1 MLKSVQIKI
10 IIIFMFLGVICIT
23 VLGMF
28 FINNLQLTLNTVE
41 INSIDSIQLIEKQ
54 IQDTKLLVLYANF
67 IFIIIS
73 IVVGYFVS
81 KLIIHPISDLIKT
94 AEKIVA
100 GEEVEIKTLT
110 DGKNNNEI
118 DELVGAFSMMTS
130 ELKEKLNETDIQKR
144 QIETILLK
152 MTDGVIAFDI
162 RGHVL
167 HMNLAAKKMLSIS
180 DEMDSFENIF
190 GNLDIEINL
199 EKVMYLENWTSYD
212 QNVKVN
218 DKVLN
223 MMFAPFK
230 DDLKRP
236 EGVIVVIQDITEQV
250 NLDNMRKDFVAN
262 VSHELKTPITSIIGY
277 AETIQEMND
286 CEKEEK
292 NKFLNVIISEANRM
306 SVLVSDLLTL
316 SKYETDEN
324 IKKEEFDLTEVVKKV
339 YDNLKLEAKKKNQN
353 IECFVT
359 ANVPRVYADKSG
371 IERVVINILNNSIK
385 YTPENGSIKVYVG
398 FVYNDAYIKV
408 IDNGIGIPEEDLS
421 RIFERFYRVD
431 KARSRESGG
440 TGLGLSIAKEILERN
455 NSTIDIKSV
464 VDKGTE
470 VVIKVPTVQE
480 RNMNNEIDKKE

>member
-10 IIIFMFLGVICIT
+10 IIIFMVLGIVCIT

-28 FINNLQLTLNTVE
+28 FISKLQLTLTTVE
-41 INSIDSIQLIEKQ
+41 ANSIDSIQLIEKQ

-67 IFIIIS
+67 IFAIIS

-81 KLIIHPISDLIKT
+81 KVIIHPISNLMRIADK
-94 AEKIVA
+94 
-100 GEEVEIKTLT
+100 
-110 DGKNNNEI
+110 I
-118 DELVGAFSMMTS
+118 DETAV
-130 ELKEKLNETDIQKR
+130 QKR

-162 RGHVL
+162 KGKVL
-167 HMNLAAKKMLSIS
+167 HMNPAAKKMLSIS
-180 DEMDSFENIF
+180 DKMTSFEEIF
-190 GNLDIEINL
+190 KKLNIEINL
-199 EKVMYLENWTSYD
+199 EKIMYLENWTSYD
-212 QNVKVN
+212 QNVKIN

-223 MMFAPFK
+223 MMFVPFK
-230 DDLKRP
+230 DDFKKP
-236 EGVIVVIQDITEQV
+236 EGVIAVIQDITEQV

-277 AETIQEMND
+277 AETLQGMGDSE
-286 CEKEEK
+286 EEK

-316 SKYETDEN
+316 SKYETDET
-324 IKKEEFDLTEVVKKV
+324 IKKEEFDLTEVVKNV
-339 YDNLKLEAKKKNQN
+339 YENLKLEAKKKKQN

-359 ANVPRVYADKSG
+359 ANVPNVYADRFG
-371 IERVVINILNNSIK
+371 IERVIINILNNSIK

-408 IDNGIGIPEEDLS
+408 IDTGIGIPEEDLN

-440 TGLGLSIAKEILERN
+440 TGLGLSIAKEILDRN
-455 NSTIDIKSV
+455 NCTIDIKSII
-464 VDKGTE
+464 DRGTE
-470 VVIKVPTVQE
+470 VVIKIPTVQE
-480 RNMNNEIDKKE
+480 RNMIDEIYKKE

>member
-10 IIIFMFLGVICIT
+10 IIIFMVLGIVCIT

-28 FINNLQLTLNTVE
+28 FISKLQLTLTTVE
-41 INSIDSIQLIEKQ
+41 ANSIDSIQLIEKQ
-54 IQDTKLLVLYANF
+54 IRDTKLLVLYANF
-67 IFIIIS
+67 IFAIIS

-81 KLIIHPISDLIKT
+81 KVIIHPISNLMRIADK
-94 AEKIVA
+94 
-100 GEEVEIKTLT
+100 
-110 DGKNNNEI
+110 I
-118 DELVGAFSMMTS
+118 DETAV
-130 ELKEKLNETDIQKR
+130 QKR

-162 RGHVL
+162 KGKVL
-167 HMNLAAKKMLSIS
+167 HMNPAAKKMLSIS
-180 DEMDSFENIF
+180 DKMTSFEEIF
-190 GNLDIEINL
+190 KKLNIEINL
-199 EKVMYLENWTSYD
+199 EKIMYLENWTSYD
-212 QNVKVN
+212 QNVKIN

-223 MMFAPFK
+223 MMFVPFK
-230 DDLKRP
+230 DDFKKP
-236 EGVIVVIQDITEQV
+236 EGVIAVIQDITEQV

-277 AETIQEMND
+277 AETLQGMGDSE
-286 CEKEEK
+286 EEK

-316 SKYETDEN
+316 SKYETDET
-324 IKKEEFDLTEVVKKV
+324 IKKEEFDLTEVVKNV
-339 YDNLKLEAKKKNQN
+339 YENLKLEAKKKKQN

-359 ANVPRVYADKSG
+359 ANVPNVYADRFG
-371 IERVVINILNNSIK
+371 IERVIINILNNSIK

-408 IDNGIGIPEEDLS
+408 IDTGIGIPEEDLN

-440 TGLGLSIAKEILERN
+440 TGLGLSIAKEILDRN
-455 NSTIDIKSV
+455 NCTIDIKSII
-464 VDKGTE
+464 DRGTE
-470 VVIKVPTVQE
+470 VVIKIPTVQE
-480 RNMNNEIDKKE
+480 RNMIDEIYKKE

>member
-10 IIIFMFLGVICIT
+10 IMIFMALGIICIT
-23 VLGMF
+23 ALGMF
-28 FINNLQLTLNTVE
+28 FIYNLQITLSTVE
-41 INSIDSIQLIEKQ
+41 GNSADSITLIENQ
-54 IQDTKLLVLYANF
+54 IQDTKMLVIYANF
-67 IFIIIS
+67 IFVIIS

-81 KLIIHPISDLIKT
+81 K
-94 AEKIVA
+94 
-100 GEEVEIKTLT
+100 
-110 DGKNNNEI
+110 
-118 DELVGAFSMMTS
+118 FMMTS
-130 ELKEKLNETDIQKR
+130 ELKEKLDETAVQKR

-152 MTDGVIAFDI
+152 LTDGVIAFDI
-162 RGHVL
+162 RGRVL
-167 HMNLAAKKMLSIS
+167 HMNSAAKKMLSIS
-180 DEMDSFENIF
+180 DEMDSFEEIFENVNIE
-190 GNLDIEINL
+190 LNL
-199 EKVMYLENWTSYD
+199 EKIMYLENWTSYD
-212 QNVKVN
+212 QNIKVN

-223 MMFAPFK
+223 MIFVPFK

-236 EGVIVVIQDITEQV
+236 EGVIVVMQDITEQV

-277 AETIQEMND
+277 AETIQEMDDN
-286 CEKEEK
+286 EKDEK

-316 SKYETDEN
+316 SKYETDEI
-324 IKKEEFDLTEVVKKV
+324 IKKEEFDLPEVVKRV
-339 YDNLKLEAKKKNQN
+339 YENLKLEAKKKNQN

-359 ANVPRVYADKSG
+359 ANVPHVYADKFG

-385 YTPENGSIKVYVG
+385 YTPENGNIKVYVG

-408 IDNGIGIPEEDLS
+408 IDTGIGIPEEDLN

-440 TGLGLSIAKEILERN
+440 TGLGLSIAKEILDRN
-455 NSTIDIKSV
+455 NCTIDIKSV

-470 VVIKVPTVQE
+470 VVIKIPTVQE
-480 RNMNNEIDKKE
+480 RDMINEIVEKEE

>member
-10 IIIFMFLGVICIT
+10 ITIFMVLGIVCIT

-28 FINNLQLTLNTVE
+28 FISKLQLTLTTVE
-41 INSIDSIQLIEKQ
+41 ANSIDSIQLIEKQ

-67 IFIIIS
+67 IFAIIS

-81 KLIIHPISDLIKT
+81 KVIIHPISNLMRIADK
-94 AEKIVA
+94 
-100 GEEVEIKTLT
+100 
-110 DGKNNNEI
+110 I
-118 DELVGAFSMMTS
+118 DETAV
-130 ELKEKLNETDIQKR
+130 QKR

-162 RGHVL
+162 KGKVL
-167 HMNLAAKKMLSIS
+167 HMNPAAKKMLSIS
-180 DEMDSFENIF
+180 DKMTSFEEIF
-190 GNLDIEINL
+190 KKLNIEINL
-199 EKVMYLENWTSYD
+199 EKIMYLENWTSYD
-212 QNVKVN
+212 QNVKIN

-223 MMFAPFK
+223 MMFVPFK
-230 DDLKRP
+230 DDFKKP
-236 EGVIVVIQDITEQV
+236 EGVIAVIQDITEQV

-277 AETIQEMND
+277 AETLQGMGDSE
-286 CEKEEK
+286 EEK

-316 SKYETDEN
+316 SKYETDET
-324 IKKEEFDLTEVVKKV
+324 IKKEEFDLTEVVKNV
-339 YDNLKLEAKKKNQN
+339 YENLKLEAKKKKQN

-359 ANVPRVYADKSG
+359 ANVPNVYADRFG
-371 IERVVINILNNSIK
+371 IERVIINILNNSIK

-408 IDNGIGIPEEDLS
+408 IDTGIGIPEEDLN

-440 TGLGLSIAKEILERN
+440 TGLGLSIAKEILDRN
-455 NSTIDIKSV
+455 NCTIDIKSII
-464 VDKGTE
+464 DRGTE
-470 VVIKVPTVQE
+470 VVIKIPTVQE
-480 RNMNNEIDKKE
+480 RNMIDEIDKKE

>member
-1 MLKSVQIKI
+1 MLKSVQIKV
-10 IIIFMFLGVICIT
+10 IIIFMLLGIVCIT
-23 VLGMF
+23 ALGMF
-28 FINNLQLTLNTVE
+28 FINKLQLTLTTVE
-41 INSIDSIQLIEKQ
+41 INSTDSIQLIEKQ
-54 IQDTKLLVLYANF
+54 IQDTKILVLYANF

-81 KLIIHPISDLIKT
+81 KVIIHPISDLIKT
-94 AEKIVA
+94 AEKIVS

-110 DGKNNNEI
+110 DGKSNNEI

-130 ELKEKLNETDIQKR
+130 ELKEKLEETAIQKR

-180 DEMDSFENIF
+180 DEMDSFEEIF
-190 GNLDIEINL
+190 EKIGIEINL
-199 EKVMYLENWTSYD
+199 EKIMYLENWTSYD

-223 MMFAPFK
+223 MMFVPFK
-230 DDLKRP
+230 DDSKRP

-277 AETIQEMND
+277 AETIQGMD
-286 CEKEEK
+286 DSEKEEK

-316 SKYETDEN
+316 SKYETDET
-324 IKKEEFDLTEVVKKV
+324 IKKEEFDLTEVVKNV
-339 YDNLKLEAKKKNQN
+339 YDNLKLEAKKKSQN

-359 ANVPRVYADKSG
+359 ANVPHVYADRFG

-385 YTPENGSIKVYVG
+385 YTPENGSIKIYVG

-408 IDNGIGIPEEDLS
+408 IDTGIGIPEEDLGM
-421 RIFERFYRVD
+421 IFERFYRVD

-470 VVIKVPTVQE
+470 VVIKIPTVQE
-480 RNMNNEIDKKE
+480 RNMINEIDKKE

>member
-10 IIIFMFLGVICIT
+10 IIIFMILGIVCIT

-28 FINNLQLTLNTVE
+28 FISKLQLTLTTVE
-41 INSIDSIQLIEKQ
+41 ANSVDSIQLIEKQ

-67 IFIIIS
+67 IFAIIS

-81 KLIIHPISDLIKT
+81 KVIIHPISNLMRIADK
-94 AEKIVA
+94 
-100 GEEVEIKTLT
+100 
-110 DGKNNNEI
+110 I
-118 DELVGAFSMMTS
+118 DETAV
-130 ELKEKLNETDIQKR
+130 QKR

-162 RGHVL
+162 KGKVL
-167 HMNLAAKKMLSIS
+167 HMNPAAKKMLSIS
-180 DEMDSFENIF
+180 DKMTSFEEIF
-190 GNLDIEINL
+190 KKLNIEINL
-199 EKVMYLENWTSYD
+199 EKIMYLENWTSYD
-212 QNVKVN
+212 QNVKIN

-223 MMFAPFK
+223 MMFVPFK
-230 DDLKRP
+230 DDFKKP
-236 EGVIVVIQDITEQV
+236 EGVIAVIQDITEQV

-277 AETIQEMND
+277 AETLQGMGDSE
-286 CEKEEK
+286 EEK

-306 SVLVSDLLTL
+306 AVLVSDLLTL
-316 SKYETDEN
+316 SKYETDET
-324 IKKEEFDLTEVVKKV
+324 IKKEEFDLTEVVKNV
-339 YDNLKLEAKKKNQN
+339 YENLKLEAKKKKQN

-359 ANVPRVYADKSG
+359 ANVPNVYADRFG
-371 IERVVINILNNSIK
+371 IERVIINILNNSIK

-408 IDNGIGIPEEDLS
+408 IDTGIGIPEEDLS

-440 TGLGLSIAKEILERN
+440 TGLGLSIAKEILDRN
-455 NSTIDIKSV
+455 NCTIDIKSI
-464 VDKGTE
+464 VDRGTE
-470 VVIKVPTVQE
+470 VVIKIPTVQE
-480 RNMNNEIDKKE
+480 RNIIDEIDKKE

>member
-10 IIIFMFLGVICIT
+10 IIIFMVLGIVCIT

-28 FINNLQLTLNTVE
+28 FISKLQLTLTTVE
-41 INSIDSIQLIEKQ
+41 ANSIDSIQLIEKQ

-67 IFIIIS
+67 IFAIIS

-81 KLIIHPISDLIKT
+81 KVIIHPISNLMRIADK
-94 AEKIVA
+94 
-100 GEEVEIKTLT
+100 
-110 DGKNNNEI
+110 I
-118 DELVGAFSMMTS
+118 DETAV
-130 ELKEKLNETDIQKR
+130 QKR

-162 RGHVL
+162 KGKVL
-167 HMNLAAKKMLSIS
+167 HMNPAAKKMLSIS
-180 DEMDSFENIF
+180 DKMTSFEEIF
-190 GNLDIEINL
+190 KKLNIEINL
-199 EKVMYLENWTSYD
+199 EKIMYLENWTSYD
-212 QNVKVN
+212 QNVKIN

-223 MMFAPFK
+223 MMFVPFK
-230 DDLKRP
+230 DDFKKP
-236 EGVIVVIQDITEQV
+236 EGVIAVIQDITEQV

-277 AETIQEMND
+277 AETLQGMGDSE
-286 CEKEEK
+286 EEK

-316 SKYETDEN
+316 SKYETDET
-324 IKKEEFDLTEVVKKV
+324 IKKEEFDLTEVVKNV
-339 YDNLKLEAKKKNQN
+339 YENLKLEAKKKKQN

-359 ANVPRVYADKSG
+359 ANVPNVYADRFG
-371 IERVVINILNNSIK
+371 IERVIINILNNSIK

-408 IDNGIGIPEEDLS
+408 IDTGIGIPEEDLN

-440 TGLGLSIAKEILERN
+440 TGLGLSIAKEILDRN
-455 NSTIDIKSV
+455 NCTIDIKSII
-464 VDKGTE
+464 DRGTE
-470 VVIKVPTVQE
+470 VVIKIPTVQE
-480 RNMNNEIDKKE
+480 RNIIDEIDKKE